1 MKSILTCFLFLAVSC
16 GKSPLYGPI
25 KDNNNSSTDIQSALA
40 SDEQIWS
47 DNRMHF
53 ALQWHSIPAT
63 GSNSSFSLK
72 FWDSY
77 QTNFLGPYNQLNQ
90 NVCVFLWMKMPD
102 GSEHGS
108 SPLVLTEKTTD
119 NGSYYHLDDVYFIM
133 PGKWQIRI
141 RTVGTS
147 SDCQGFKSDPYLLE
161 KIVKVTIR

>member
-1 MKSILTCFLFLAVSC
+1 MITSC

-25 KDNNNSSTDIQSALA
+25 EKSTNSSNSIQSVQA
-40 SDEQIWS
+40 SDEFVWT

-63 GSNSSFSLK
+63 GSNSPFAIK

-77 QTNFLGPYNQLNQ
+77 QTNFLGPYSKLSK

-108 SPLVLTEKTTD
+108 SPLVLTEKTSD
-119 NGSYYHLDDVYFIM
+119 NGSFYHLDDVYFIM
-133 PGKWQIRI
+133 PGTWQIRI
-141 RTVGTS
+141 RTVNSMT
-147 SDCQGFKSDPYLLE
+147 DCQGLKSDPYLEE
-161 KIVKVTIR
+161 KILEVNIN